1 MASSR
6 RLALAKFLKK
16 AKSTKGGGDSVALDV
31 PPTTPPAPVTSLPTP
46 PSSPQTCQTPASPP
60 PIAAVPLAAAST
72 HAPARPDKGKRV
84 LEINSD
90 SEDSGCALVFKKRRP
105 ARVPTLPTASP
116 GGGDSLRDDPP
127 SATSPSPQVVQEEQD
142 EGAESVPPPLPLPE
156 AAAASGSAPL
166 VPALAPSPREI
177 LIPRP
182 VYRQLAQG
190 FTKGMSPENPN
201 RGGSMP
207 YYMGAFLAVALDW
220 RSQAQSV
227 AKGREALRKLK

>member
-16 AKSTKGGGDSVALDV
+16 AKSTKEGGDSVVLDV
-31 PPTTPPAPVTSLPTP
+31 PPTTPPAPVTSLPNP
-46 PSSPQTCQTPASPP
+46 PSSPRTCQTPTSPP

-84 LEINSD
+84 LKINSD
-90 SEDSGCALVFKKRRP
+90 SEDSGGALVFKKRRP

-116 GGGDSLRDDPP
+116 GGGESLKDDPP
-127 SATSPSPQVVQEEQD
+127 SATSPSPQAVQEEKD
-142 EGAESVPPPLPLPE
+142 EGAESIPPLLPLP
-156 AAAASGSAPL
+156 AATTALGSAP
-166 VPALAPSPREI
+166 PAPAPAPSPREI

-190 FTKGMSPENPN
+190 FTEGMSPENPN

-207 YYMGAFLAVALDW
+207 YYMEAFLAVTLDW
-220 RSQAQSV
+220 RSQA
-227 AKGREALRKLK
+227 

>member
-16 AKSTKGGGDSVALDV
+16 AKSTKEGGDSVALDV
-31 PPTTPPAPVTSLPTP
+31 LPTTPPAPVTSLPTP

-60 PIAAVPLAAAST
+60 PIVAVPLAAAST

-105 ARVPTLPTASP
+105 ARVPTLPIASL

-156 AAAASGSAPL
+156 AAAASGSAP
-166 VPALAPSPREI
+166 PAPAPAPSPHEI
-177 LIPRP
+177 LIPHP
-182 VYRQLAQG
+182 VYRKLAQG
-190 FTKGMSPENPN
+190 FTEGMSPENPN
-201 RGGSMP
+201 RGESMP
-207 YYMGAFLAVALDW
+207 YYMGRSW
-220 RSQAQSV
+220 R
-227 AKGREALRKLK
+227 